1 MTEELKFPA
10 LKWAQN
16 EERVWITIDLID
28 AEQPKTIV
36 DIDEEKNTL
45 EFKSVAGGVNYGFNM
60 KLKE

>member
-1 MTEELKFPA
+1 MFNHFTKLTHFFNSKFPM

-28 AEQPKTIV
+28 AEQAKTIV

-45 EFKSVAGGVNYGFNM
+45 EFK
-60 KLKE
+60 